1 MAFHNWNISMKL
13 IFAVLFLCFTV
24 CETSA
29 QSKLRK
35 KKEKIDSILSSRYQH
50 ISYDTNYIA
59 RPETR
64 LTLKARVNVSGD
76 NIHTKGTIEGIKTT
90 ARLQTKCKTTLSIS
104 ASYLG
109 LSVALAVN
117 PVSLFRK
124 EKDYEFNLNYYSKRF
139 SIDASYH
146 DSKTLSGDIKSN
158 ESYHLD
164 EGILDMK
171 VVNISAFYTFNHRR
185 FSYPAAFTQSY
196 IQLRSAGSWLAG
208 ISFQG
213 GKIQNSKDA
222 PPSLPQYSFKTARIG
237 LGGGYAYNFVI
248 RKKWLIHL
256 SAMPSFV
263 VYNYSKQ
270 TLDGEEKKSSDPV
283 RFNMLFN
290 EHVAVVYNFS
300 KRYFAGF
307 TTVVNSSLFN
317 DKSVV
322 ANQNKWRMRAF
333 FGMRLWNNSKK

>member
-1 MAFHNWNISMKL
+1 MGFHNWNISLKL
-13 IFAVLFLCFTV
+13 ILTLTLLCIAVS
-24 CETSA
+24 ETSA

-35 KKEKIDSILSSRYQH
+35 KKEKIDSILSTRYKR
-50 ISYDTNYIA
+50 ISYDTNYIS
-59 RPETR
+59 RPDTR

-76 NIHTKGTIEGIKTT
+76 NIHTKGTIEGINTNV
-90 ARLQTKCKTTLSIS
+90 RLQTKCKTTISIG

-109 LSVALAVN
+109 LSAALAVN

-139 SIDASYH
+139 SVDASYH
-146 DSKTLSGDIKSN
+146 DSKTLSGDIKAG
-158 ESYHLD
+158 ETYHLD

-196 IQLRSAGSWLAG
+196 IQRRSAGSWLAG
-208 ISFQG
+208 LSFQG

-222 PPSLPQYSFKTARIG
+222 SPSLPQYSFKTARIG

-248 RKKWLIHL
+248 RKKWLIHI

-263 VYNYSKQ
+263 VYNYNKQ
-270 TLDGEEKKSSDPV
+270 TVNGEEKKSSDPI
-283 RFNMLFN
+283 RFNILFN
-290 EHVAVVYNFS
+290 EHVAVVHNFS
-300 KRYFAGF
+300 TRYFAGF
-307 TTVVNSSLFN
+307 TAVVNSSLFN

-322 ANQNKWRMRAF
+322 ASQNKWRVRAF